1 MSVQLGLWLLL
12 GAVVLV
18 AAFFPA
24 RGVRAIAQVATG
36 LVFAVCGL
44 STVAL
49 VVGGVALESRGG
61 GVMLLFAVVP
71 GLAAWL
77 SGHFFFASRRYGA
90 LRQQPVEVQRA
101 ATIGAF
107 DDTLDAGLAR
117 LARLESERGRFW
129 TSRARRRRLEADIAH
144 EERLLRLL
152 PALGPAIEDLANYQQ
167 ETQAHGSERPGPQ
180 PRNSR

>member
-1 MSVQLGLWLLL
+1 MGLWLLL
-12 GAVVLV
+12 GAAVLV

-24 RGVRAIAQVATG
+24 PGVRAIAQVATG
-36 LVFAVCGL
+36 LVFVVCGL

-49 VVGGVALESRGG
+49 VVGAAVLESRGG

-71 GLAAWL
+71 GIAAWL

-90 LRQQPVEVQRA
+90 LRQQPAEVQRA

-107 DDTLDAGLAR
+107 DDTLDAGRER
-117 LARLESERGRFW
+117 LARLESERARFW
-129 TSRARRRRLEADIAH
+129 TSRARRRQLEADIAH
-144 EERLLRLL
+144 EEHMLRLL
-152 PALGPAIEDLANYQQ
+152 PALRPAIGDLANYQQ